1 MIRMLTDLLDD
12 RISAE
17 EKIKKLK
24 TEYGLRVTKTIEGE
38 VKDMCT
44 YGDGIERDAL
54 KKGRK
59 EGRREGRA
67 EGRKEGRAEGLDALV
82 KSLTKFTK
90 NFDELYA
97 AVVANEAYKTVTR
110 EKVRELL

>member
-1 MIRMLTDLLDD
+1 MLTDLLDD

-59 EGRREGRA
+59 EGRA

-90 NFDELYA
+90 SFDELYD

>member
-1 MIRMLTDLLDD
+1 MLTDLLDD

-59 EGRREGRA
+59 EGR
-67 EGRKEGRAEGLDALV
+67 KEGRAEGLDALV

-90 NFDELYA
+90 SFDELYD

-110 EKVRELL
+110 